1 MPPAKWDDAR
11 HKQLLLAV
19 IHLST
24 ISTPNWDK
32 VAAAMNEGCT
42 GSAVRQQF
50 NFLKIKA
57 KEEFGE
63 AGDVGAGDGAKP
75 KAGASAGK
83 GRAKKATGEVTVKSG
98 LKRKADKMAEDD
110 AEGVGGVEGKHES
123 TKRVKEEEDQI

>member
-63 AGDVGAGDGAKP
+63 AGDVGNGEETKP
-75 KAGASAGK
+75 KAGAKAGK
-83 GRAKKATGEVTVKSG
+83 GLTKKTTGEGTVKSG
-98 LKRKADKMAEDD
+98 SKRKADKMAVDD
-110 AEGVGGVEGKHES
+110 AEGDGGVEGEEES
-123 TKRVKEEEDQI
+123 IKRVKEEEDHI